1 MPKVIEVRPEGI
13 IVTMEYHL
21 GELQKMKTGLDLVQ
35 INANMKDKG
44 QADAANYITDEFYP
58 LIKKIVEDLTH
69 VS

>member
-35 INANMKDKG
+35 INANMKDKY
-44 QADAANYITDEFYP
+44 QADAANYITD
-58 LIKKIVEDLTH
+58 
-69 VS
+69 